1 MRRRIKEKRMR
12 KIILVT
18 FIGLLVVNSAFGEE
32 SDKKNILNKIIDTTT
47 LPLKVLLEPSH
58 RLEPIVVTPSRYEE
72 SALDVSKDITVIDH
86 EKIEKAHVKYVPD
99 LLKDLAGINVR
110 STLGNGKATE
120 VDIRG
125 FGESSP
131 SNVLVM
137 VNGRR
142 TNQIDISGVDWA
154 QIDIDSVERIEIIR
168 GPQSVLYGDNA
179 TGGVINII
187 TKTGAGKKPGADF
200 KYATGSYRYN
210 LYSGHIEGGTDFL
223 DYYAG
228 LSESDTNG
236 YRKNNDL
243 ETTDFNSNL
252 TFKPADYLNI
262 KLEGAYH
269 KDWYGQP
276 GALKPADIASVG
288 WRGTINPND
297 RAKTDDMYFMGTP
310 EIKCSAGTGEASI
323 STEILARGRRTASVS
338 YSVFGNTEINNHIK
352 TLGVTPKVVTKVDIL
367 GIVNKLIVGF
377 DYYGDKDE
385 ILSSNAAVPGA
396 KDSIIITKSTFGLY
410 AEDTAQITSRLSV
423 NGGVRYERAYY
434 KFDQQAVLQS
444 INTKSPIEYAADA
457 GINYKY
463 NDRSAIYANYA
474 RSFRFPAVDEWYSA
488 IVNWGGGPTGG
499 LNLDL
504 APQIGNNY
512 EIGIK
517 DDSLKCV
524 GVKADL
530 FLMDL
535 KHELYFDPMTFANSV
550 YERTRHQGVEVEGH
564 LYPFDDM
571 DIFTN
576 YTYQNAFFVGTQYAG
591 NEIPMVPHHK
601 IAGGLNYKFMDCVNI
616 KYLVTFVGSRRF
628 ISDQRNFQ
636 PKLKSYITHD
646 VKISYYKYGLEAYA
660 AIYNIF
666 NEKYAEQGVL
676 DFTRTVPGYYSS
688 PGTNFVIG
696 AKYKF

>member
-1 MRRRIKEKRMR
+1 MKK
-12 KIILVT
+12 ILVVVM
-18 FIGLLVVNSAFGEE
+18 IGLLFAHFAFGEE
-32 SDKKNILNKIIDTTT
+32 KEKKSVLEGLIDTTVS
-47 LPLKVLLEPSH
+47 PLKVLLEPSH
-58 RLEPIVVTPSRYEE
+58 RLEPIVITASRYEE
-72 SALDVSKDITVIDH
+72 SAVGIGKDITVIGQ
-86 EKIEKAHVKYVPD
+86 EEIERSHAKYIPD
-99 LLKDLAGINVR
+99 ILKNQVGINVR
-110 STLGNGKATE
+110 NTLGNGKATE

-131 SNVLVM
+131 SNVLVL

-142 TNQIDISGVDWA
+142 TNQVDISGTDWT

-168 GPQSVLYGDNA
+168 GSQSVLYGDNA

-200 KYATGSYRYN
+200 KYAMGSYRYN

-228 LSESDTNG
+228 ISESDTEG

-252 TFKPADYLNI
+252 IFKPTDYLRI

-288 WRGTINPND
+288 WRGTIHPND

-310 EIKCSAGTGEASI
+310 EIKCVAGSDEASI

-338 YSVFGNTEINNHIK
+338 YSAFGDTEINNHIK
-352 TLGVTPKVVTKVDIL
+352 TIGVTPKVVTKVDIL
-367 GIVNKLIVGF
+367 GIQNKLIVGF
-377 DYYGDKDE
+377 DYYGNKDE
-385 ILSSNAAVPGA
+385 ILSSNAAVPGS
-396 KDSIIITKSTFGLY
+396 KDSIIITKDTLGLY
-410 AEDTAQITSRLSV
+410 AEDTAQITSRLSI

-434 KFDQQAVLQS
+434 RFDQQTVIQS

-463 NDRSAIYANYA
+463 NDRSSVYANYA

-488 IVNWGGGPTGG
+488 IVDWGGGPTGG

-504 APQIGNNY
+504 APQTGNNY

-517 DDSLKCV
+517 DNSFKYA
-524 GVKADL
+524 GIKADV

-535 KHELYFDPMTFANSV
+535 KNELYFDPMTFANSV
-550 YERTRHQGVEVEGH
+550 YDRTRHQGVEVEGH
-564 LYPFDDM
+564 VYPVNGM

-576 YTYQNAFFVGTQYAG
+576 YTYQNAFFTSSQYAG

-601 IAGGLNYKFMDCVNI
+601 ISGGFDYKFMDCVTFS
-616 KYLVTFVGSRRF
+616 YLTTYVGSRWF

-636 PKLKSYITHD
+636 PLLKSYITHD
-646 VKISYYKYGLEAYA
+646 IKLSYYKHGLEVYG

-666 NEKYAEQGVL
+666 DEKYAEQGVL
-676 DFTRTVPGYYSS
+676 DFTRTVPGYYPS
-688 PGTNFVIG
+688 PGANFVIG
-696 AKYKF
+696 GKYKF